1 MALAL
6 NRVDFL
12 ELLLHYCVSVK
23 AILTQPVLGFL
34 YGYASY
40 KYQSPI
46 KEMVRDVDYC
56 KYEETKYFDT
66 VKTLCSYTGQKLDKC
81 CIKLSKIKDIIRRL
95 CGRLIAKGDEDFIQ
109 VILKSFLWSRAVEY
123 LFNWLFFWLLNF
135 MVVLAFLFSQ

>member
-56 KYEETKYFDT
+56 KYEETKYSDT
-66 VKTLCSYTGQKLDKC
+66 VKTLGSYTGQKLDKC

-109 VILKSFLWSRAVEY
+109 VILKSFL
-123 LFNWLFFWLLNF
+123 
-135 MVVLAFLFSQ
+135 